1 MLEQNTNSTY
11 IEVPSYTKNLLAA
24 WSIFSIILSLLGNIT
39 VLVSSLRY
47 RAIKL
52 DKVSVV
58 LIENIAVADLGD
70 TLLVIIPTT
79 WSLLTNEKT
88 VVHFF
93 TEEPIGKVLCFAV
106 AHLQFLFPL
115 ASLFMIC
122 ALNISKLICLVSPLR
137 SHVRSKIPAYCV
149 AGLAWS
155 AYGLRLLAV
164 EMAGEKVVYG
174 YWEKGFRCGVDIPK
188 KVSWPDVILMVLF
201 GGIPTIVLSFCV
213 VLMIFYVSRVA
224 EIKREA
230 IVVNILVSVV
240 FVVSVGPAVARVVW
254 LGVKVSDD
262 LLPTCFKLWVVGVFT
277 NYIMSFANPFIYYF
291 SCRSFQDFV
300 NRQGKKSV
308 RALSECGRRGW
319 VYRSENVT
327 ETTGLLY
334 SKL

>member
-1 MLEQNTNSTY
+1 MLEQSTNSTF
-11 IEVPSYTKNLLAA
+11 IEVPTYTKDLLAA

-39 VLVSSLRY
+39 VLVSSLCY

-70 TLLVIIPTT
+70 TLLVILPTT
-79 WSLLTNEKT
+79 WSLLTDEKT

-93 TEEPIGKVLCFAV
+93 THEPLGKVMCYAV

-122 ALNISKLICLVSPLR
+122 ALNISKLICLVFPLR

-174 YWEKGFRCGVDIPK
+174 YWEKGFRCGVDITK

-201 GGIPTIVLSFCV
+201 GGIPTIVLTSCI
-213 VLMIFYVSRVA
+213 VLMVFYVSRVA
-224 EIKREA
+224 DVRREA
-230 IVVNILVSVV
+230 IVVNILVTVV
-240 FVVSVGPAVARVVW
+240 FAVSVGPAVARVVW
-254 LGVKVSDD
+254 LGVGVSAD
-262 LLPTCFKLWVVGVFT
+262 LLPTCFNLWVVGVFT

-291 SCRSFQDFV
+291 SCKSFQNFIS
-300 NRQGKKSV
+300 RQSKKSMRV
-308 RALSECGRRGW
+308 LRECGRRRL
-319 VYRSENVT
+319 VDKSENVT

-334 SKL
+334 SKI